1 MPPSNFSRYLFC
13 QGLKD
18 SAGRLYLSD
27 RVPYRYRALA
37 DNRFHTVASGESLFT
52 LAHLYFTPLPRA
64 SQFFWIIADFQPDPI
79 VDATLA
85 LKPGTQIVI
94 PSVRTLIEQIF
105 NEARREEFTG

>member
-27 RVPYRYRALA
+27 RVPYRYQALA
-37 DNRFHTVASGESLFT
+37 DNRFHTVVAGDSLFT
-52 LAHLYFTPLPRA
+52 LAHVYFTPLPRA
-64 SQFFWIIADFQPDPI
+64 SQFFWVIADFQPEPI
-79 VDATLA
+79 VDATLG

-105 NEARREEFTG
+105 NESRREAFTG